1 MIRFLT
7 SIFKDYCNYIC
18 IDDDLVPSPYKILTK
33 MENKNIGI
41 WFAVNKDNKLF
52 LFTSEPKR
60 VGNGWFGDFFL
71 NSLIHDNIETML
83 KGSKYSFEDE
93 PQYLEFKLTA
103 Q

>member
-1 MIRFLT
+1 MG
-7 SIFKDYCNYIC
+7 D
-18 IDDDLVPSPYKILTK
+18 
-33 MENKNIGI
+33 NKNIGI
-41 WFAVNKDNKLF
+41 WFAVNKDGNLF

-60 VGNGWFGDFFL
+60 VGDGWFGDFFL
-71 NSLIHDNIETML
+71 NSLIHDNIKTML

>member
-1 MIRFLT
+1 MNRKKEKASEKLYPRDLEWSDSFHI
-7 SIFKDYCNYIC
+7 KD
-18 IDDDLVPSPYKILTK
+18 
-33 MENKNIGI
+33 
-41 WFAVNKDNKLF
+41 
-52 LFTSEPKR
+52 
-60 VGNGWFGDFFL
+60 GDFFL